1 VVKRA
6 IVLILDGLGVGA
18 LPDADEYGD
27 SGSNTLGNLANAVGG
42 LSLPN
47 LEKLGLGK
55 IIPIKGMDA
64 SVKAQANYGK
74 MKEVSSGKDSTSGH
88 WEIGGLILDKPFP
101 TYPNGFPQEIIE
113 EFTRRTGYG
122 VLGNKPA
129 SGTEIIKELGE
140 AHLKTGKLIVYT
152 SADSVFQ
159 IAAHES
165 LVPVEELY
173 RICRIA
179 REMLTG
185 KHAVGRVIARP
196 FIGDSADNFV
206 RTPRRKDFSLKP
218 HKPILHQI
226 LKENGW
232 PVVSIGKIY
241 DLYAGTGITKA
252 VKTHNNAEV
261 MQAILNEMQ
270 TSERGFI
277 MANLVDFDMLWGHR
291 NDVQGF
297 YNGLKEFDA
306 WLPAFLNDLKEGD
319 LVIITADHGNDPTT
333 PSTDHSREFVPLLAF
348 GPAFRQNV
356 DLGTRKTFADVQ
368 ATLAEYFAVPKTDA
382 GESFLSQMAI

>member
-1 VVKRA
+1 MVKRA

>member
-1 VVKRA
+1 M
-6 IVLILDGLGVGA
+6 LILDGLGVGA